1 MLYEE
6 GGARARRGQGAAELH
21 MVSFSVTVSGERT
34 EGFSLL
40 QAVAVGVNTTSP
52 AFSLAAVLAP
62 MALLVGYA
70 TPVVLVVSFIPM
82 ALTSLAF
89 MFLNRRDPD
98 CGTTFSWV
106 TRAIGPRS
114 GFIAGWVL
122 ASAGVLV
129 LGSLAETAVRY
140 GLLTLGLDSLATNRG
155 IVVGSAAL
163 LIVAM
168 TGLAIVGSES
178 SIRLQTIL
186 TFVQV
191 GILVLFGLATAFLT
205 IRTGLPEFTV
215 DWVNPFSQGLDS
227 LVAAMLLGVFAFWG
241 WEAATNLSEEC
252 RKPSDAG
259 KAGVLSTIN
268 LLSTYLLVAVF
279 VVIYLGESGFYPV
292 GDSGLVMVDMSGVVL
307 GPFAFLILLAV
318 ALSALASTQSTMVP
332 GSRAFLSMA
341 RRGALP
347 ARLGLTHPRF
357 KSPWA
362 SLVLIGGVAVGWFLL
377 VSSISEN
384 AMLDTLSSLGIL
396 VAFYYSITG
405 IACVVYYRRHV
416 TASVKGF
423 ILVGIGPII
432 GSIGLIF
439 MLVVGIRSVSD
450 PATSASGYAWI
461 GLAPPLAIAALILVL
476 GGVVMVVRYFR
487 APAFYRNRRQLAN
500 HAQSP
505 FPLGRDLQIAPGG
518 ALINCNSSIDD
529 VRDRVQRAAEQIALA
544 SPVTMV
550 FGIHPAG
557 FLGEEMESMREA
569 LVEDG
574 HRVFASVESD
584 LRAMGRRDQIRLFEE
599 ADAQGSVVSAVEL
612 TKPSLVI

>member
-1 MLYEE
+1 MPN
-6 GGARARRGQGAAELH
+6 
-21 MVSFSVTVSGERT
+21 TDERT

-70 TPVVLVVSFIPM
+70 TPIVLVVSFIPM

-89 MFLNRRDPD
+89 MYLNRRDPD

-122 ASAGVLV
+122 AAAGVLV
-129 LGSLAETAVRY
+129 LGSLAETAITY
-140 GLLTLGLDSLATNRG
+140 GLRTFGLDSLAANRTLV
-155 IVVGSAAL
+155 IACAAL
-163 LIVAM
+163 LIVVM
-168 TGLAIVGSES
+168 TGLAIVGSDS

-191 GILVLFGLATAFLT
+191 GILLLFAIAAAFLAF
-205 IRTGLPEFTV
+205 RTGLPTFTS
-215 DWVNPFSQGLDS
+215 DWLNPFSQGLDS

-259 KAGVLSTIN
+259 RAGVLSTLI
-268 LLSTYLLVAVF
+268 LITTYLLVAIF
-279 VVIYLGESGFYPV
+279 VVIYLGESDFYPV
-292 GDSGLVMVDMSGVVL
+292 GESGLVMVDMSGVVL
-307 GPFAFLILLAV
+307 GPLAFLVLLAV

-347 ARLGLTHPRF
+347 AKLGLTHPRF

-362 SLVLIGGVAVGWFLL
+362 SLTLLGGVAAAWFLL

-384 AMLDTLSSLGIL
+384 AMIDTLSSLGIL

-405 IACVVYYRRHV
+405 IACVVYYRKHV
-416 TASVKGF
+416 TASIKGF
-423 ILVGIGPII
+423 VLVGIGPVI
-432 GSIGLIF
+432 GSLGLAF

-450 PATSASGYAWI
+450 PASSASGFAWV
-461 GLAPPLAIAALILVL
+461 GLAPPLAIAALIFIL
-476 GGVVMVVRYFR
+476 GITIMIVRSLRTPGF
-487 APAFYRNRRQLAN
+487 FRNRRERAT

-505 FPLGRDLQIAPGG
+505 FPIGRDVPIAPGG
-518 ALINCNSSIDD
+518 VLIDCNATAAE
-529 VRDRVQRAAEQIALA
+529 VCHRVQQAADRIAGVE
-544 SPVTMV
+544 PVVLV

-557 FLGEEMESMREA
+557 ISGEEIDTMRDA
-569 LVEDG
+569 LIDDG
-574 HRVFASVESD
+574 HAVFTQVEQQ
-584 LRAMGRRDQIRLFEE
+584 LRGMGVRSQVRLFEE
-599 ADAQGSVVSAVEL
+599 ADAHQSVETAAEFV
-612 TKPSLVI
+612 KPSVTV